1 MNQYYPD
8 KENNLS
14 SVNNG
19 QFSKNIFFVT
29 GGIVHAQKVGHMDI
43 SGRIKV
49 IPYSSTLLHLQTQ
62 NSKYQSVE

>member
-1 MNQYYPD
+1 MNQYCPD

-43 SGRIKV
+43 LGRIKV
-49 IPYSSTLLHLQTQ
+49 IPYSSTLLHIITPTNIKQ
-62 NSKYQSVE
+62 

>member
-1 MNQYYPD
+1 MNQYCPD

-19 QFSKNIFFVT
+19 QFFQEYFFVT
-29 GGIVHAQKVGHMDI
+29 VGIVHAQKVGHMDI

-49 IPYSSTLLHLQTQ
+49 IPYSSTLLHLITPTNIKQ
-62 NSKYQSVE
+62 